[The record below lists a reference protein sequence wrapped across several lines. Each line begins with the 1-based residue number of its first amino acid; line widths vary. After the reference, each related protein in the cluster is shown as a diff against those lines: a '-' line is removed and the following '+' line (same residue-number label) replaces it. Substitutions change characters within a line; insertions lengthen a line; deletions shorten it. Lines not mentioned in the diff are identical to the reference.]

1 MFEQLDVAG
10 TFQGKFALADW
21 TRTGRLHGAEL
32 DTVLE
37 ENGRILSSC
46 DSIRYWF
53 RLVLIWKSG
62 GETIRSHLKSIFQR
76 CVQVRCWKPMDVL
89 SCWQR
94 KSLPGHQRWDARL
107 CHTNPDIFSSHRF
120 TFRVIPCRVQIR
132 QIFTSGRIDL
142 LISIVW
148 FGPPGVTAGYVTEP
162 PC

>member
-62 GETIRSHLKSIFQR
+62 GRNHKKSFEVNLPEMRTGQVLEANGCPILLAEKEFARPPALGCPALPYKSSHIQFTSVHI
-76 CVQVRCWKPMDVL
+76 
-89 SCWQR
+89 
-94 KSLPGHQRWDARL
+94 G
-107 CHTNPDIFSSHRF
+107 SHRF
-120 TFRVIPCRVQIR
+120 TSVHIGSR
-132 QIFTSGRIDL
+132 S
-142 LISIVW
+142 
-148 FGPPGVTAGYVTEP
+148 E
-162 PC
+162 